1 MSSQETSN
9 NPADSEA
16 LDAEAQIGDSDSD
29 LASKLSKELNNWRRK
44 RSSGPAARFRDE
56 RTMSKAPVSE
66 PARTIKVRGHETLVI
81 RKTKLASKLRPD
93 SAPPRE

>member
-16 LDAEAQIGDSDSD
+16 LASEAQVGDTD
-29 LASKLSKELNNWRRK
+29 LASKLSKELSNWRRK
-44 RSSGPAARFRDE
+44 RGGPAARFRDD
-56 RTMSKAPVSE
+56 RAVSKAPLSE

-81 RKTKLASKLRPD
+81 RKSKLAGKSRPD
-93 SAPPRE
+93 SASPRD

>member
-1 MSSQETSN
+1 MSSQESSN

-16 LDAEAQIGDSDSD
+16 LDAEAQIGDSD

-44 RSSGPAARFRDE
+44 RGSGPGPRFRDE
-56 RTMSKAPVSE
+56 RAISKAPSSE

-81 RKTKLASKLRPD
+81 RKSKIAGKPRPD

>member
-9 NPADSEA
+9 NPADS
-16 LDAEAQIGDSDSD
+16 DAPETGDQIGDSD

-44 RSSGPAARFRDE
+44 RGNGSGARFRDDAGI
-56 RTMSKAPVSE
+56 SKPSASE

-81 RKTKLASKLRPD
+81 RKSRPVGKPRAD
-93 SAPPRE
+93 LNPPRA